1 MARKISNPRMK
12 KPNIKAEDVSPR
24 KAMAMGLTPAK
35 GKK

>member
-1 MARKISNPRMK
+1 MSKDKSNPK
-12 KPNIKAEDVSPR
+12 GKSVNIKSSDVSPR